1 MSQINDRTK
10 IPIAWA
16 ASIIMTIVS
25 VVFSSGIQYSKIHD
39 LQEKVALQQTAQTIA
54 QQADHGHD
62 LAIQQL
68 KLTLRNVDQG
78 VQQINR
84 KLDTINNRER
94 K

>member
-1 MSQINDRTK
+1 MTTQINQKTH
-10 IPIAWA
+10 IPLAWA
-16 ASIIMTIVS
+16 ASIIMTIVG

-39 LQEKVALQQTAQTIA
+39 LQEKVAVQQIAQTVA

-84 KLDTINNRER
+84 KLDKWEKR
-94 K
+94 